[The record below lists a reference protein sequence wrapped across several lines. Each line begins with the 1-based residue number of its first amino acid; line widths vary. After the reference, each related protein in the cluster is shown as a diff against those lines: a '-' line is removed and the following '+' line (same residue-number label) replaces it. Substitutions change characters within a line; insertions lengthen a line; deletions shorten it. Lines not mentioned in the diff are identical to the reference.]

1 MPFDPAWEQ
10 PASGQLRK
18 WIINAP
24 RLVDCLFSA
33 GAVLMV
39 CSLVL
44 PMFLLPPWP
53 QLLGGLLIAFIV
65 LALVFD
71 MMPEIISWL
80 ILPRLFRAGDAVL
93 VPATVA
99 AAGPFKLA
107 NSPLAKGRVIGIE
120 TAAACLRVGFPNGDT
135 AVIPIARARLA

>member
-1 MPFDPAWEQ
+1 MPFDPAWER
-10 PASGQLRK
+10 PAPGRLRK
-18 WIINAP
+18 WVINAP
-24 RLVDCLFSA
+24 RLIDCLFSA
-33 GAVLMV
+33 AAVLMA

-53 QLLGGLLIAFIV
+53 QLLGGLLIAFIGI
-65 LALVFD
+65 ALVFD

-80 ILPRLFRAGDAVL
+80 VLPRLFRTGDAVL

-107 NSPLAKGRVIGIE
+107 NSPLAKGRVIAIE
-120 TAAACLRVGFPNGDT
+120 TAAAYLRVGFPNGDT
-135 AVIPIARARLA
+135 ALIPVTRARLA

>member
-10 PASGQLRK
+10 PETGQLRK

-24 RLVDCLFSA
+24 RLVDCLFSVM
-33 GAVLMV
+33 AVLV
-39 CSLVL
+39 ICSLVL

-53 QLLGGLLIAFIV
+53 QLLGGLLITFIAM
-65 LALVFD
+65 ALVFD

-80 ILPRLFRAGDAVL
+80 VLPRLFRTGDAVL

-99 AAGPFKLA
+99 AAGPFRVA
-107 NSPLAKGRVIGIE
+107 NSPLAKGRVIGVE
-120 TAAACLRVGFPNGDT
+120 TAAAYLRVGFPNGD
-135 AVIPIARARLA
+135 AALIPIARARLA

>member
-1 MPFDPAWEQ
+1 MPFDPAWER
-10 PASGQLRK
+10 PAPGRLRK
-18 WIINAP
+18 WVINAP
-24 RLVDCLFSA
+24 RLIDCLFSA
-33 GAVLMV
+33 AAVLMA

-53 QLLGGLLIAFIV
+53 QLLGGLLIAFIA

-80 ILPRLFRAGDAVL
+80 ILPRLFRTGDAVL

-99 AAGPFKLA
+99 AAGPFRLA

-120 TAAACLRVGFPNGDT
+120 AAAAYLRVGFPNGD
-135 AVIPIARARLA
+135 AALIPIARARLA

>member
-1 MPFDPAWEQ
+1 MPFDSAWEQ
-10 PASGQLRK
+10 PETGRLRK

-33 GAVLMV
+33 VAVLV
-39 CSLVL
+39 ICSLVL

-53 QLLGGLLIAFIV
+53 QLLGGLLIAFIA

-80 ILPRLFRAGDAVL
+80 ILPRLFRTGDAVL

-99 AAGPFKLA
+99 AAGPFRLP

-120 TAAACLRVGFPNGDT
+120 TAGAYLRVGFPNGDT
-135 AVIPIARARLA
+135 ALIPIARARLA

>member
-1 MPFDPAWEQ
+1 MPFDSAWEQ
-10 PASGQLRK
+10 PETGRLRK
-18 WIINAP
+18 WIINTP

-33 GAVLMV
+33 VAVLV
-39 CSLVL
+39 ACSLVL

-53 QLLGGLLIAFIV
+53 QLLGGLLIAFIA

-80 ILPRLFRAGDAVL
+80 ILPRLFRTGDAVL

-99 AAGPFKLA
+99 SAGPFWLA
-107 NSPLAKGRVIGIE
+107 SSPLAKGRVIGIE
-120 TAAACLRVGFPNGDT
+120 TAAAYLRVGFPNGDT